1 MGLSN
6 IVKSRGFKNFM
17 AKLYGW
23 GASIVILGALFKI
36 NHYQGAD
43 IMLIIGLSTESI
55 IFFFSAFEPP
65 HVEPDWS
72 LVYPELAGMYHGVSA
87 EIEDNNKI
95 KKEGLTEDLDQML
108 ADAKI
113 GPELIESLG
122 QGLRSLSDN
131 TNKLS
136 NVTDAALATNEFTE
150 RVKGASE
157 SVGSLTES
165 YNKQADSINRDI
177 TASEELLSSIQ
188 NASQSASGLSGIYEQ
203 ASEAIKNDLTATQG
217 FAESVKSATESA
229 NKLAENYNKSAD
241 MLSKSAEALDF
252 TALKENNYGEQLSKI
267 SQNLAALNSAYE
279 MQIQNSKV
287 QSESTNKLMETLANF
302 MSNLNG
308 SIENTSKY
316 QENLTALNNVFQ
328 NQLKGTSEQVE
339 TTEKIKNSLDIFLNK
354 INESADR
361 TIKYNEELEN
371 LSKKVAALNTVYG
384 NMLTA
389 MNVKTD
395 S

>member
-1 MGLSN
+1 
-6 IVKSRGFKNFM
+6 M

-23 GASIVILGALFKI
+23 GASVVILGALFKI
-36 NHYQGAD
+36 NHYTGAD

-87 EIEDNNKI
+87 EIEESGKI

-122 QGLRSLSDN
+122 QGLRNLSDN
-131 TNKLS
+131 TQKLS
-136 NVTDAALATNEFTE
+136 NVADAALATNEFTK

-157 SVGSLTES
+157 SVETLAES
-165 YNKQADSINRDI
+165 YNKQSETINRDI
-177 TASEELLSSIQ
+177 SASEELLGSLKS
-188 NASQSASGLSGIYEQ
+188 ASESASGLSGIYAQ
-203 ASEAIKNDLTATQG
+203 ASESIKSDLDATKD
-217 FAESVKSATESA
+217 FSNSVKAATASA
-229 NKLAENYNKSAD
+229 NKLAENYSKSAD
-241 MLSKSAEALDF
+241 ALSLSAEALDF
-252 TALKENNYGEQLSKI
+252 TALRENKYGEQLNKI
-267 SQNLAALNSAYE
+267 SGNLAALNAAYE
-279 MQIQNSKV
+279 MQLQNSKV
-287 QSESTNKLMETLANF
+287 QTEAAGKLQETLEKF
-302 MSNLNG
+302 VTNLNG

-316 QENLTALNNVFQ
+316 QQNIDALNTIFK
-328 NQLKGTSEQVE
+328 NQLQGTSDQVE
-339 TTEKIKNSLDIFLNK
+339 ATAKLKDGLDLFLNK
-354 INESADR
+354 LNESADK
-361 TIKYNEELEN
+361 TIRYNEELEN

-389 MNVKTD
+389 MNVKSD
-395 S
+395 K